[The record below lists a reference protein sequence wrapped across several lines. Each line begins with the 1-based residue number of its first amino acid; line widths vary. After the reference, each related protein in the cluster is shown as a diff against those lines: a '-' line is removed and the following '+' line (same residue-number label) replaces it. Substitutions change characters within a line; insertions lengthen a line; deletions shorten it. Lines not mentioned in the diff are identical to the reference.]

1 VEVPVIEEFW
11 GLREKPFLNTPDS
24 RFLFPSNEFSEA
36 LARLL
41 YHIKEVRG
49 GISLITGSIG
59 CGKTYLSVRLLESL
73 PDEQYQ
79 KALIINP
86 KFSQTQFLKTILSK
100 FGETRRYRT
109 RYDNL
114 LRLTDILEENMDAGK
129 DNVLIIDEAQL
140 LSQSLLEEVRL
151 LTNYEK
157 PKRKYLQIALF
168 GQPEFARR
176 IRRIKQ
182 FSQRIQVRYFLEGMD
197 KEETKSY
204 ILHRLIQAGAA
215 NPEIF
220 TGSAYQV
227 IYKKSRGIPRV
238 INNICENSLFIAY
251 SMEQRS
257 IDADLVR
264 EVAADLGIGAR
275 G

>member
-1 VEVPVIEEFW
+1 VEVAVIEEFW

-24 RFLFPSNEFSEA
+24 RFLFPSNDFSEA

-49 GISLITGSIG
+49 GISLITGNIG
-59 CGKTYLSVRLLESL
+59 CGKTYLSVQLQESL
-73 PDEQYQ
+73 PDDRYH
-79 KALIINP
+79 KARIINP
-86 KFSQTQFLKTILSK
+86 KFSQTEFLRTILRK
-100 FGETRRYRT
+100 FGETRRFRT

-114 LRLTDILEENMDAGK
+114 LHLTDMLEENIDAGK

-140 LSQSLLEEVRL
+140 LSPSLIEEVRL

-157 PKRKYLQIALF
+157 PNRKYLQIVLL
-168 GQPEFARR
+168 GQPEFAKR

-182 FSQRIQVRYFLEGMD
+182 FNQRIQVRYFLEGMD
-197 KEETKSY
+197 REETRSY
-204 ILHRLIQAGAA
+204 IIHRLTRAGAPQ
-215 NPEIF
+215 PEIF
-220 TGSAYQV
+220 TEPAYSV

-251 SMEQRS
+251 SMEQQS
-257 IDADLVR
+257 IGADLVR